1 MVGSSVEVSV
11 RDGGRMCGMICI
23 VEGWYEMM
31 VKSMGSG
38 SVWSGRQEVDG
49 EMSCVVNRVTVGG
62 RGKRE
67 DEGRRCGQEFG
78 TEGRC
83 TG

>member
-1 MVGSSVEVSV
+1 MEVSV

-38 SVWSGRQEVDG
+38 SVWCGRKEVDG
-49 EMSCVVNRVTVGG
+49 GRSFVVCRVGVGG
-62 RGKRE
+62 RGQRE
-67 DEGRRCGQEFG
+67 DEGRRWMQEVG
-78 TEGRC
+78 CRKHVYRMV
-83 TG
+83 